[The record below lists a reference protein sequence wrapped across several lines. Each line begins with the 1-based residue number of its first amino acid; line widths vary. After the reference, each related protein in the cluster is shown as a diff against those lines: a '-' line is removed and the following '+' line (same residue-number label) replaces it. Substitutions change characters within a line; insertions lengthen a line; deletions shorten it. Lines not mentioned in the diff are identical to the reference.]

1 MNKEG
6 DIVEYEGYFYII
18 IAYNYHIIIIFHSN
32 KGFNYFQ
39 IEKPKK
45 AQKTKKSTGL
55 KQTKKRSSHRRCHN
69 DRFSILFF
77 GYKYPKLP
85 NLNRIGFSNSNFI
98 KRSKKKILT
107 LSTYNCTFCEIEIYI
122 VLNYNLYINLAC
134 LSVCLFVCIQ

>member
-55 KQTKKRSSHRRCHN
+55 KQTKKRSNHEGVITIVFPFYFLDTN
-69 DRFSILFF
+69 I
-77 GYKYPKLP
+77 P
-85 NLNRIGFSNSNFI
+85 NSQ
-98 KRSKKKILT
+98 T
-107 LSTYNCTFCEIEIYI
+107 
-122 VLNYNLYINLAC
+122 
-134 LSVCLFVCIQ
+134 